1 MSRRLP
7 KRVRIT
13 EAHDSFQVGE
23 EYEVNGHILAGG
35 YEFHEPLA
43 VEEMPLQLIYGHKSE
58 VIEYHE
64 SA

>member
-13 EAHDSFQVGE
+13 EAHDNYVVGE
-23 EYEVNGHILAGG
+23 EYEVEGVVLAAG
-35 YEFHEPLA
+35 YTFYPITRKVNEA
-43 VEEMPLQLIYGHKSE
+43 SDLIYGHKSE

-64 SA
+64 ST